1 MIGLT
6 PKQSQLFRYLERY
19 MSGPGSIAPSFGEM
33 SAAVGLAPKSGVAR
47 LLDALVERG
56 RIRRVP
62 NRARAIEIIRD
73 GDRRQDVAHALTLAS
88 DYQLQAEINRRRSI
102 PKAA

>member
-33 SAAVGLAPKSGVAR
+33 SAAVGLASKSGVAR

-73 GDRRQDVAHALTLAS
+73 GEVRNDISHALSLAS
-88 DYQLQAEINRRRSI
+88 DEQIRAEVERRMTLR
-102 PKAA
+102 AAA

>member
-6 PKQSQLFRYLERY
+6 PKQSQLFRYLEGY
-19 MSGPGSIAPSFGEM
+19 MSGPGSVAPTFAEM
-33 SAAVGLAPKSGVAR
+33 GAAVGLTSKSAVHR
-47 LLDALVERG
+47 LLSALEERAY
-56 RIRRVP
+56 IRRIP